1 MFVSCSPP
9 PPTTA
14 SEEPHSARTN
24 HEAAPKCT
32 TTTKY
37 RPDVTWQRSPFVAG
51 AHDSRRCRL
60 ESPHELCLHVLRALS
75 DAETCKTST
84 RYRSMRMSDVIC
96 SRCDEQKAK
105 QQRLFGRCYN
115 CVGRCIFREV
125 DFFQNCVI
133 VEFDDKRQFGW

>member
-1 MFVSCSPP
+1 MKQSQLHSVQIRECDGVGENVGPEAAREIVVFVLCSPP

-60 ESPHELCLHVLRALS
+60 ESPHE
-75 DAETCKTST
+75 
-84 RYRSMRMSDVIC
+84 
-96 SRCDEQKAK
+96 
-105 QQRLFGRCYN
+105 
-115 CVGRCIFREV
+115 
-125 DFFQNCVI
+125 
-133 VEFDDKRQFGW
+133 